1 MPILPVI
8 LNEFAL
14 AGLFALFL
22 IKLLNNPKIKNY
34 YLFWILGILICL
46 YKLDVGYGALLSGIV
61 IYFIFNKV
69 LNNKFEYK
77 QLVKSAIIVVL
88 PMLLFFHFVMFNKI
102 NQSNFKTSGVFTSC
116 HV

>member
-1 MPILPVI
+1 MFFNGYEPWSHSLYILYFYVLESIVLYFVFKKTLGDINSFFLILCVPILPVI

-69 LNNKFEYK
+69 
-77 QLVKSAIIVVL
+77 
-88 PMLLFFHFVMFNKI
+88 
-102 NQSNFKTSGVFTSC
+102 
-116 HV
+116 